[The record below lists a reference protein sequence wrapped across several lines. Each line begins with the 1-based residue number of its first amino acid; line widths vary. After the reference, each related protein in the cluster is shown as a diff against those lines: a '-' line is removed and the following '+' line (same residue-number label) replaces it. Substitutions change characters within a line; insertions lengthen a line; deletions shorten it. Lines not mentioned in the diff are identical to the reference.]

1 VSYQPQDQA
10 PAQAYAQQPPAY
22 GYAQQPAPVIVNVTQ
37 NAGAFVGRKRVN
49 HLLHFAI
56 TILTGGLWLVVWIPL
71 ALKRKRVVVYR

>member
-10 PAQAYAQQPPAY
+10 PTY
-22 GYAQQPAPVIVNVTQ
+22 GYAQPAPVVVNVTQ

-56 TILTGGLWLVVWIPL
+56 TILTGGLWLIVWIPL
-71 ALKRKRVVVYR
+71 ALKHKRVTVYR